1 MNLIEYAA
9 DLPEG
14 TPAPVRRPIC
24 GGASIAILVGSVN
37 LFVCTMGTPSSQ
49 SEPVGL
55 ITLALALAGVVLGI
69 AGRMRDER
77 YRGLATARILLNAAW
92 FACGGIL
99 LLFAYGAKRAWDW
112 H

>member
-1 MNLIEYAA
+1 MEPIEYAA

-24 GGASIAILVGSVN
+24 GGASIAMLVGSVN
-37 LFVCTMGTPSSQ
+37 LFVCTMGTPSSE

-55 ITLALALAGVVLGI
+55 ITLAMALAGVVLGI
-69 AGRMRDER
+69 AGRMRHER
-77 YRGLATARILLNAAW
+77 YRGLATAGILLNGVW
-92 FACGGIL
+92 LGCVGIL